1 MATHYARNPN
11 PADEHDQTSP
21 EEPHAPEPQHDAQTA
36 PTFARV
42 DILAAT
48 LVGQIRAI
56 HLRVPSTSERDIQAR
71 WVQIVRLCTER
82 CGSTSQGRRWLETQK
97 MAFDWRKPIEL
108 LGTEAGCDQVTDLL
122 KDL

>member
-1 MATHYARNPN
+1 MATYYARNPN
-11 PADEHDQTSP
+11 HADEHEQTRP
-21 EEPHAPEPQHDAQTA
+21 EEPHAPEQQHDAQTA
-36 PTFARV
+36 PAFARD

-56 HLRVPSTSERDIQAR
+56 HLRVPRTSDHDIQAR
-71 WVQIVRLCTER
+71 WVQIARLCSER

-97 MAFDWRKPIEL
+97 MAFNWRKPIEL

-122 KDL
+122 KEL